1 MSRWAICSVS
11 VLFVVQTLFLLRG
24 LKQTC
29 VICMCHVS
37 MFPWPTCRHVSFQD
51 FASFLTSHSSIQ
63 QFCAQEAI
71 GHGIGESP
79 HLNCTKLQ
87 LFEVDPMTTEAD
99 HLQIMA
105 LSSYLAVPAR
115 VPLWWI
121 LPSLLPWDGVCVT
134 WV

>member
-1 MSRWAICSVS
+1 
-11 VLFVVQTLFLLRG
+11 
-24 LKQTC
+24 
-29 VICMCHVS
+29 

-71 GHGIGESP
+71 GPGIGPSP
-79 HLNCTKLQ
+79 HLSCKKIQ

-115 VPLWWI
+115 GPVVI
-121 LPSLLPWDGVCVT
+121 LPSLLPWDGVCVVFLSEVT
-134 WV
+134 VVYLDQSEGATQEHPFVRS